1 MPVSATESHYPL
13 FLEGWSTRLATEYTR
28 ENYCYR
34 TEKYGHSEAVVAE
47 ICGISPT
54 KNHREKDPAAFAD
67 PDKTIPRYRDQGER
81 AT

>member
-1 MPVSATESHYPL
+1 MLLSHNTPS
-13 FLEGWSTRLATEYTR
+13 FLEDGLPDLATVYMR